1 MQKKCIRFPNKEKAE
16 LIPKNIA
23 RTANIQLIERHL
35 IFEKYLRGQI
45 SLSIHNL
52 LSEQSKEGGGN

>member
-1 MQKKCIRFPNKEKAE
+1 M
-16 LIPKNIA
+16 PKNMA

-35 IFEKYLRGQI
+35 IFEKYLLGQT

>member
-1 MQKKCIRFPNKEKAE
+1 MQKSFIRFPNKEKAE
-16 LIPKNIA
+16 LMPKNMA

-35 IFEKYLRGQI
+35 IFEKYLLAQT